1 MSLGSFILD
10 QRLNFSRS
18 WTILRI
24 QLKVYGNVHVL
35 QNASTF
41 GILSFL
47 WLGVSQN
54 IRGPSMVQNLHS
66 GLSFG
71 LCEGKEKSWARPNP
85 KQFVRC
91 VVSRWLS
98 NAGNH
103 KSKLRSIKLQLL
115 THSFRIKRF
124 LLIVLM
130 SPLVGINLNQ

>member
-24 QLKVYGNVHVL
+24 QLMEIFMFYKMHQLLAFCRFCG
-35 QNASTF
+35 
-41 GILSFL
+41 
-47 WLGVSQN
+47 WGVSQN

-66 GLSFG
+66 GLLFG
-71 LCEGKEKSWARPNP
+71 LCEGKEKSWARPKP

-91 VVSRWLS
+91 VVSRRLS

-103 KSKLRSIKLQLL
+103 KSKLRSIKLQLPA
-115 THSFRIKRF
+115 HSFRIKRF